1 MIIGRFLAL
10 DKEETCVPVLVR
22 GGLIVEKRFI
32 LKLGENMIIGRFLAL
47 DKEETCVPVLVRGG
61 LIVEKVLIDEVLA
74 INESTP

>member
-22 GGLIVEKRFI
+22 GGLV
-32 LKLGENMIIGRFLAL
+32 
-47 DKEETCVPVLVRGG
+47 
-61 LIVEKVLIDEVLA
+61 VEKVLIDEVLA